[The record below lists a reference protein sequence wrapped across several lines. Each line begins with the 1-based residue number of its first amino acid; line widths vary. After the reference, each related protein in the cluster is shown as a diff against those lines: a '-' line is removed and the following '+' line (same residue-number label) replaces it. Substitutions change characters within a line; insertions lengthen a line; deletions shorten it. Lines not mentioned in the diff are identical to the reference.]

1 MLLLEGEVSNSMTHV
16 SGKNMFIETITAP
29 GVLAPAI
36 FYADN
41 NKVPVDVTAVGRVKI
56 LPISKVEFNYM
67 LQSNP
72 KLLKNFLK
80 MISNR
85 SSFLSTKVR
94 TLCFG
99 TIKSK
104 IAGYLLE
111 TSLDH
116 NSNIFDIIHTQQ
128 ELADMFGVTRPA
140 LAKTIKDMIDQ
151 RLISSKQKNFKIIN
165 KQELARIFRDS
176 N

>member
-1 MLLLEGEVSNSMTHV
+1 
-16 SGKNMFIETITAP
+16 
-29 GVLAPAI
+29 
-36 FYADN
+36 
-41 NKVPVDVTAVGRVKI
+41 
-56 LPISKVEFNYM
+56 M

-151 RLISSKQKNFKIIN
+151 GLISSKQKRKNFKIIN